1 MAYSDTCSAFCTSFW
16 TIPARFRCFFLFTL
30 PCFSVFL
37 FCEQMTEK
45 FPNTYE
51 PLTSSPA
58 RLTANIHPLNR
69 TCHGSACPLTKDNC
83 DLDKHWGKHKGKGQV
98 LFQFKCAPIHLQHNG
113 DKELQLPPFLKGMWL
128 PALWRRRRKMLIL
141 NLIQMKIRGRA
152 FSTNQQQILWAPWRQ
167 PSLPYSPLPYS
178 RHLSSPLTNIHRKKG
193 REKLQ
198 PEFMIGHIINKLLLF

>member
-1 MAYSDTCSAFCTSFW
+1 METSDGLFTHLQCVFEQFLQK
-16 TIPARFRCFFLFTL
+16 FLCFFPPSS
-30 PCFSVFL
+30 PCPVSGVCFVFL
-37 FCEQMTEK
+37 VSRWPKSLQTPMSHWR
-45 FPNTYE
+45 P
-51 PLTSSPA
+51 SPA
-58 RLTANIHPLNR
+58 SLTANIHPLNR

-167 PSLPYSPLPYS
+167 PPPHPPPPPLPFSPL
-178 RHLSSPLTNIHRKKG
+178 LTPH
-193 REKLQ
+193 
-198 PEFMIGHIINKLLLF
+198 